1 MYTIF
6 KAFIIILFVVG
17 YSITSYSQQD
27 STNDN
32 VGVGYLI
39 GNAIISYPLLEKK
52 IASHTHQG
60 LCMRKII
67 RESQTTSFNIAR
79 EMDFLKD
86 QLQTLSGSHVVAM
99 INDTVEDI
107 RQEAIDIKDSIE
119 QLENDLLNDCPE
131 QDGIF

>member
-6 KAFIIILFVVG
+6 KPFMITLLIIG
-17 YSITSYSQQD
+17 YSIAGYSQQD
-27 STNDN
+27 NTNEN
-32 VGVGYLI
+32 IWSLI
-39 GNAIISYPLLEKK
+39 GNTIKSYPLLEKK

-67 RESQTTSFNIAR
+67 RESQTGFNIAR

-99 INDTVEDI
+99 MNQRPDALENI
-107 RQEAIDIKDSIE
+107 RQEAIDIIE
-119 QLENDLLNDCPE
+119 RLNSLEDRLLSNCPE
-131 QDGIF
+131 EDGTF